1 MAIMIFSSVSNSSH
15 HPLCTLVCVHFYLFS
30 YKQVCFLGIGIPLI
44 IMVGAF
50 VGIWIE
56 ISWLKNQMSASFH
69 AGASSMV
76 SSVTK
81 TAAIVC
87 GSYLALFF
95 PAFLLITF
103 HPQPPCANLP
113 GKQAY

>member
-1 MAIMIFSSVSNSSH
+1 
-15 HPLCTLVCVHFYLFS
+15 
-30 YKQVCFLGIGIPLI
+30 
-44 IMVGAF
+44 MVGAF

-56 ISWLKNQMSASFH
+56 INWLKSEMSSAFH

-113 GKQAY
+113 GKPDDIIVVVNFIIWVKTFNTN